1 MNYYKAINYWVIGGF
16 EGAKDAKK
24 AIDEVAEMGLDG
36 LELTFGE
43 VVPEDITMKECDE
56 IKRYAREKNIGLK
69 TMAAGFYWGCSL
81 GTPDEEE
88 RKRAIAFT
96 EKYLQAASWLGA
108 ETILLVPGAVDVGWD
123 PSRPVIPYADVW
135 KYATESLKK
144 LVPLAEQ
151 LHVNIGLENV
161 WNKFLLSPME
171 MKFFLEQFNSPNIG
185 IYLDL
190 GNTLLNGYP
199 EHWITLL
206 GDHVKA
212 VHVKNFEREDAGGL
226 LHGFGDSLLEGDL
239 NYENVKEALK
249 TIHYKGPLTVEMIP
263 FCRLPDLVL
272 PDMELA
278 RKVSKEFLELF

>member
-1 MNYYKAINYWVIGGF
+1 MKYYKAINYWVLGGF
-16 EGAKDAKK
+16 EGAKDAKT
-24 AIDEVAEMGLDG
+24 AIDEVADMGLDG

-43 VVPEDITMKECDE
+43 VIPEDVTVEVCDE
-56 IKRYAREKNIGLK
+56 IKKYADEKNIGLK
-69 TMAAGFYWGCSL
+69 TMASGFYWGCSL
-81 GTPDEEE
+81 GSPDEAE
-88 RKRAIAFT
+88 RNKAIAFT

-123 PSRPVIPYADVW
+123 PGRPVVPYADVW

-151 LHVNIGLENV
+151 LNVNIGLENV

-171 MKFFLEQFNSPNIG
+171 MKFFLEQFKSDNIG

-206 GDHVKA
+206 DRHVKA
-212 VHVKNFEREDAGGL
+212 IHVKNFTREDAGGV

-239 NYENVKEALK
+239 DYEAVKKALSE
-249 TIHYKGPLTVEMIP
+249 IRYSGPLTVEMIP

-272 PDMELA
+272 PDMDLA
-278 RKVSKEFLELF
+278 RKVAKELTELF

>member
-123 PSRPVIPYADVW
+123 LSRPVIPYADVW

-212 VHVKNFEREDAGGL
+212 VHVKNFKREDAGGL